1 MAFLGS
7 QLRVTADVSMSVIA
21 GPPAKPST
29 CKPNEIVADSRM
41 WSRPPSQPPA
51 RVSAPRLLRRIAS

>member
-21 GPPAKPST
+21 ASSCEAVHGNQMS
-29 CKPNEIVADSRM
+29 IVADSRM
-41 WSRPPSQPPA
+41 WS
-51 RVSAPRLLRRIAS
+51 SAAFPKWLLRGCYGA